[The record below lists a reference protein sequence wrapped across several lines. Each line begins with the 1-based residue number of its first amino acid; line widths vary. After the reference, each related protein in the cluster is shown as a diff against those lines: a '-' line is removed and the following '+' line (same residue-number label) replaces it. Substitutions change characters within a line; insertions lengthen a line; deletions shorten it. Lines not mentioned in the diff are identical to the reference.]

1 MAYVALYRQWRPQNF
16 ETLVGQQ
23 PVKQALT
30 NALSSGRIAHAYLFA
45 GPRGTGKTST
55 ARILAKALNCK
66 HGPTPNPCGVC
77 DNCRRIAEGSS
88 MDVFE
93 IDAAS
98 NRGIDEIKTLRD
110 QLAFTPVDCRY
121 KVYIIDEVHMLT
133 TEAFNALLKTLE
145 EPPSHVIFILATTD
159 PHKIPATIHSR
170 CQRFD
175 FRRVTVDEIA
185 QHLAMVAQGSGL
197 DAEEEALRLIA
208 IQSEGGMRDALSL
221 LDQCGVMAKKI
232 TAATVREVLGI
243 VGREALRDLVRAIGK
258 QDVPS
263 ALAQLS
269 ALLEQGKDVRQI
281 LAELVEYLRALLL
294 FKAVPQ
300 YNEVYL
306 TDTAVSLGELAA
318 LYSTDRIMASE
329 ERLHAA
335 LQELRGTMR
344 PRITAE
350 LCLLDLCR
358 REGSALAS
366 LTARVESLERQL
378 AAGAAAPAYGSVQAT
393 AYNAASQAVA
403 APSQQQAVLTSAPQQ
418 VLPTPTTQPKP
429 IPQHLLYS
437 GPEEQFVEPDEGVP
451 SAEELAQLSATP
463 PAAMQSA
470 QPRGSA
476 PAATQRAAAP
486 KQAAPVTP
494 EVVAPQS
501 PAVATPKTA
510 APKATAAQVAGSGE
524 PAPAASSATNATIE
538 EFGGDYAAG
547 EDFWQQTLELVR
559 SEKKMSM
566 HSCAKSGR
574 VYSFANDLLVV
585 AFKSAFQ
592 SQRMQKPDFREYFE
606 GVLLRVARRPIRLQ
620 CEAEAELK
628 KRSGGAKPKA
638 AAPQV
643 QPVAE
648 PKAQPIE
655 PGELPENLQR
665 AMNAL
670 GGTITKVN

>member
-1 MAYVALYRQWRPQNF
+1 
-16 ETLVGQQ
+16 
-23 PVKQALT
+23 
-30 NALSSGRIAHAYLFA
+30 
-45 GPRGTGKTST
+45 
-55 ARILAKALNCK
+55 
-66 HGPTPNPCGVC
+66 
-77 DNCRRIAEGSS
+77 

-175 FRRVTVDEIA
+175 FRRVTVDEIV

-197 DAEEEALRLIA
+197 DADEEALRLIA

-221 LDQCGVMAKKI
+221 LDQCGVMAQKI
-232 TAATVREVLGI
+232 TAVTVREVLGI
-243 VGREALRDLVRAIGK
+243 VGREALRDLVEAIGK

-281 LAELVEYLRALLL
+281 MTELIEYLRALLL

-306 TDTAVSLGELAA
+306 TDTAANLEKLAS
-318 LYSTDRIMASE
+318 LYSNDRIMASE

-335 LQELRGTMR
+335 LVELRGTMR

-366 LTARVESLERQL
+366 LTARLESLERQL
-378 AAGAAAPAYGSVQAT
+378 VTGALAPAYGQTQAP
-393 AYNAASQAVA
+393 AYNAASPA
-403 APSQQQAVLTSAPQQ
+403 AAALAQQPAPKPAPQ
-418 VLPTPTTQPKP
+418 PKKVP
-429 IPQHLLYS
+429 ERLLYT

-451 SAEELAQLSATP
+451 SPDELAQLSAAP
-463 PAAMQSA
+463 PAAV
-470 QPRGSA
+470 QPV
-476 PAATQRAAAP
+476 PRA
-486 KQAAPVTP
+486 AAPVTP
-494 EVVAPQS
+494 AAPARATS
-501 PAVATPKTA
+501 VPAVSAPPAAPAVAPVTSA
-510 APKATAAQVAGSGE
+510 AN
-524 PAPAASSATNATIE
+524 AASIE

-566 HSCAKSGR
+566 FSCARGGR
-574 VYSFANDLLVV
+574 VYSFANDILVV

-592 SQRMQKPDFREYFE
+592 SQRMNKPDFHEYFE

-620 CEAEAELK
+620 CEPETELK
-628 KRSGGAKPKA
+628 KHTGSGTKPQPT
-638 AAPQV
+638 APK
-643 QPVAE
+643 VASA
-648 PKAQPIE
+648 PKAQSIAQN
-655 PGELPENLQR
+655 ELPENLQK
-665 AMNAL
+665 AMHAF